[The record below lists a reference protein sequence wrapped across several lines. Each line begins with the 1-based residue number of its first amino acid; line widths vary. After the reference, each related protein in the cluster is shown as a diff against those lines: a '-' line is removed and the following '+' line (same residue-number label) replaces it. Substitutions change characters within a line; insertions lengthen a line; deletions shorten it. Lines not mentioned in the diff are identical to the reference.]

1 MRTEN
6 VTSKHNHISSINTKQ
21 LIETLNLKKEE
32 IKISEKAK
40 NNKQSKIAN
49 IKVHNGIL
57 VA

>member
-40 NNKQSKIAN
+40 NNKQSKIV
-49 IKVHNGIL
+49 IH
-57 VA
+57 